1 MCLVMFLMCGP
12 SLQAQVAVIAH
23 KGVSVASVDA
33 STLNNMYSL
42 FKKDIGG
49 AKLVLF
55 DLKTDAP
62 SKEKF
67 YTFIGKP
74 AAEVKKL
81 WLRAQ
86 LTGSGNPPSNVN
98 SEDEMVEKVASTPG
112 AVGYVSQDKVSDKVK
127 VLATIK

>member
-1 MCLVMFLMCGP
+1 MFLMCGP